1 MSIVGTA
8 AAQDHRAV
16 ALARALSAVA
26 PTIQLR
32 LNRNRGTLISM
43 RGERHA
49 PRLSVHVDLLD
60 HPAALSEL
68 PEWVRR
74 NGRGRWPGIQDAIRA
89 VFAGRRPEQGDAP
102 AIPDDIRAL
111 PRLGAPLD
119 LAALFARVHRTW
131 FPHLSPPIVTW
142 ARNGPAR
149 QRHIRFGCYR
159 RRPAPQ
165 VSLHPKLDQPWIAW
179 CFVEHVLFHELC
191 HHAQACA
198 PIRGETAHSARFHG
212 WERRYPLHDQAR
224 RWERA
229 YLHNLLDGTLQA
241 PG

>member
-1 MSIVGTA
+1 MSA
-8 AAQDHRAV
+8 ATLLAHDPR
-16 ALARALSAVA
+16 ALALGRALTDVA
-26 PTIQLR
+26 PAIQLR
-32 LNRNRGTLISM
+32 LNRNRGTLISL
-43 RGERHA
+43 RGDRHA
-49 PRLSVHVDLLD
+49 PRLSLHVALLD
-60 HPAALSEL
+60 HPAALAEL

-74 NGRGRWPGIQDAIRA
+74 NGRGRWPGIQAAITS
-89 VFAGRRPEQGDAP
+89 VFAGRPDDRAQGVP
-102 AIPDDIRAL
+102 IPDEIRAL
-111 PRLGAPLD
+111 PRLAGPLD

-131 FPHLSPPIVTW
+131 FAHLPPPPVTW
-142 ARNGPAR
+142 ARNGPLR

-159 RRPAPQ
+159 CRPAPL

-198 PIRGETAHSARFHG
+198 PVRGESPHGARFRA

-229 YLHNLLDGTLQA
+229 YLQHVLGGTLPA
-241 PG
+241 E